1 MTRLTRIVTRFRKG
15 AILATLLAGAAL
27 RAQSGPVTLPA
38 RQNPDLREIGAFY
51 FENPSE
57 SQIWINLEPTS
68 NEAGA
73 NPLVVNATVKFPG
86 TRLERPPATVELR
99 AQVRCYP
106 IVFPERVRQPILVVV
121 IDGVKTDLS
130 PDGVLSQ
137 FISTCSGVTR
147 DGRFTLDTVIAQV
160 PVDMLRRIA
169 GAKAVGIDAIGF
181 SVRLSPGDF
190 EALRA
195 FVQAVV
201 RGVVIKR

>member
-1 MTRLTRIVTRFRKG
+1 MPILTRIVTRRCAG

-27 RAQSGPVTLPA
+27 LAQGGPVELPK
-38 RQNPDLREIGAFY
+38 RQNPDPREIGAFY

-57 SQIWINLEPTS
+57 SQIWINLEPAS

-73 NPLVVNATVKFPG
+73 NPLLVNATVKFPG
-86 TRLERPPATVELR
+86 TRLERPPATIELR

-106 IVFPERVRQPILVVV
+106 IVFPERVRQPILILV
-121 IDGVKTDLS
+121 IDGLKTDLS

-137 FISTCSGVTR
+137 FVSTCSGTTR

-160 PVDMLRRIA
+160 PFDLLQRMA
-169 GAKAVGIDAIGF
+169 GARAVGIDAIGF
-181 SVRLSPGDF
+181 SVHLSPEDLT
-190 EALRA
+190 ALRA
-195 FVQAVV
+195 FDDAVE